1 MAYFSTFFDLQ
12 APKRYARAIRLIKK
26 CHVFVKKCHVI
37 PLARPYEHL
46 AYFRQKDRTLSP
58 FLRGFSDPMN
68 NLKTYKTKEQN
79 KALHRTSH
87 KVRRPVNAD
96 VGIINAAYK

>member
-1 MAYFSTFFDLQ
+1 MSLRLPKFMPVCEKIGNWGPYGPKFAIYGLFFNFFDLQ

-46 AYFRQKDRTLSP
+46 AYFRQKDRTL
-58 FLRGFSDPMN
+58 
-68 NLKTYKTKEQN
+68 
-79 KALHRTSH
+79 
-87 KVRRPVNAD
+87 
-96 VGIINAAYK
+96 